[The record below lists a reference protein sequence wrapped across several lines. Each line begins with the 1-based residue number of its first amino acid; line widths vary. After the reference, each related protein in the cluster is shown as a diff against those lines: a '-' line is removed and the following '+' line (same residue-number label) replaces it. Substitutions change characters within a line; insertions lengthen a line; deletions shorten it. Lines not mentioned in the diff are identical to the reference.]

1 MDEMKAFIRPHG
13 PLGINL
19 NDHVHGFE
27 VQNHNS
33 SKDLDLMDAN
43 PNQISSLVTLI
54 FLLKMF
60 GKSPTSKEYYQHYCE
75 ENYGHLDNFS
85 CQQKVYQDLND
96 IGINFSDTMELFDGQ
111 INHVRTKRSPRVR
124 FSSFGKGL
132 FSNRKSPGRIGNKFP
147 PRRRPYPKRPGPH
160 RPGKKNS
167 GSRSPSN
174 NYVNSL
180 SKKSQDILKKLGV
193 TGPKK
198 TSATKFGPKG
208 TFSKPTSQRQK
219 WEKAMKNRNKHKC
232 GKNRC
237 IDENDS
243 SISRRDKA
251 EIFGELGTNIAP
263 KSENLIPDGS
273 SKTVFGEHSAN
284 QLTGHLR

>member
-1 MDEMKAFIRPHG
+1 MKAFIRPHG

-19 NDHVHGFE
+19 NDHVQGLE
-27 VQNHNS
+27 VQNQNS
-33 SKDLDLMDAN
+33 SKDLALMDAN

-60 GKSPTSKEYYQHYCE
+60 GKSSTSKEYYQQYCE
-75 ENYGHLDNFS
+75 ENYGHLDDFS
-85 CQQKVYQDLND
+85 CQKKIDQDLKD
-96 IGINFSDTMELFDGQ
+96 IGFHFSDTMEQFDGQ
-111 INHVRTKRSPRVR
+111 INHARTKRSPRFR
-124 FSSFGKGL
+124 FSGY
-132 FSNRKSPGRIGNKFP
+132 RSPGRIANKFP
-147 PRRRPYPKRPGPH
+147 ARRRIYPEKPGPH
-160 RPGKKNS
+160 RPGKKTP

-174 NYVNSL
+174 NYVSSL
-180 SKKSQDILKKLGV
+180 SKKSQDILKKLRV

-198 TSATKFGPKG
+198 TSATKLGPKR

-219 WEKAMKNRNKHKC
+219 WEQTMKNRNKQNC

-251 EIFGELGTNIAP
+251 DIFGELGTNIAP

-273 SKTVFGEHSAN
+273 SKTVFGKHSAN